1 MGDVV
6 IKKRGME
13 MKQTGDNNILLKRLL
28 LSLGILIFIRLGTF
42 LPVPGIDHGYLA
54 FYIQRHSLTRSLV
67 STFSGNDTFVVGLF
81 TLNIFPY
88 INASILMQLLV
99 TIIPNLSKLQK
110 EGSSESKRVLN
121 RLIRLI
127 TLIWAF
133 IQSASIAFYLK
144 RALFNWTPTL
154 AFEIIIWLTTGS
166 MIVLWLS
173 ELITEY
179 GLGNGASLLIY
190 TNIVSSL
197 PNLIKKLVYENTQSL
212 NVVSWVIIA
221 TLFFVAIYGIVL
233 LQEGARII
241 PLISSKQLGQNS
253 PTFSALPE
261 NNYIPLRFNQAGVM
275 PIILTT
281 AVLVIPNYVSSLNLL
296 PILTLPIIFQSSK
309 VIYWLSYFILILLF
323 SSFYSTIVLNP
334 KDVSDELQKMAVSIP
349 GIRPGI
355 ETTYYLKQVMKRIT
369 LLGAVMLA
377 ILATLPNI
385 IEAILPVS
393 SFNGLGTTSLLILVG
408 VVLDLSREMRSIF
421 LSNIYNDMFD

>member
-1 MGDVV
+1 
-6 IKKRGME
+6 
-13 MKQTGDNNILLKRLL
+13 
-28 LSLGILIFIRLGTF
+28 
-42 LPVPGIDHGYLA
+42 
-54 FYIQRHSLTRSLV
+54 
-67 STFSGNDTFVVGLF
+67 
-81 TLNIFPY
+81 
-88 INASILMQLLV
+88 MQLLV
-99 TIIPNLSKLQK
+99 TIFPNLSKLQK
-110 EGSSESKRVLN
+110 ERSSESRRTINKLT
-121 RLIRLI
+121 RLI

-133 IQSASIAFYLK
+133 IQSVGIAFYLK
-144 RALFNWTPTL
+144 RALFNWTPFL
-154 AFEIIIWLTTGS
+154 AFEIVVWLITGS

-173 ELITEY
+173 ELITEH

-197 PNLIKKLVYENTQSL
+197 PNLGKKLVSENSESL
-212 NVVSWVIIA
+212 DFESWLIIGI
-221 TLFFVAIYGIVL
+221 LFFTAIFGIVL

-241 PLISSKQLGQNS
+241 PLISSKQLSQPS
-253 PTFSALPE
+253 STFSVLPE

-281 AVLVIPNYVSSLNLL
+281 AVLVIPNYFSNLGLL
-296 PILTLPIIFQSSK
+296 PVLTIPSILQSSK
-309 VIYWLSYFILILLF
+309 IIYWISYFTLILIF

-355 ETTYYLKQVMKRIT
+355 ETTFYLKQVMKRVT
-369 LLGAVMLA
+369 LLGAFMLA

>member
-1 MGDVV
+1 MN
-6 IKKRGME
+6 
-13 MKQTGDNNILLKRLL
+13 QTSDNNILLKRFL
-28 LSLGILIFIRLGTF
+28 LSFGVLIFIRLGTF
-42 LPVPGIDHGYLA
+42 LPVPGIDHGYLS
-54 FYIQRHSLTRSLV
+54 FYIQQHSLTRSLV
-67 STFSGNDTFVVGLF
+67 STFSGNDTFVIGLF

-99 TIIPNLSKLQK
+99 TIFPNLAKLQK
-110 EGSSESKRVLN
+110 ERSSESRRTINKLT
-121 RLIRLI
+121 RLI

-133 IQSASIAFYLK
+133 IQSAGIAFYLK
-144 RALFNWTPTL
+144 RALFNWTPLL
-154 AFEIIIWLTTGS
+154 AFEIIIWLMTGS

-173 ELITEY
+173 ELITEH

-197 PNLIKKLVYENTQSL
+197 PNLGKKLVSENSESL
-212 NVVSWVIIA
+212 NFGSWLIIGI
-221 TLFFVAIYGIVL
+221 LFFTAIFGIVL

-241 PLISSKQLGQNS
+241 PLISSKQLSQTFS
-253 PTFSALPE
+253 TFSALPE

-281 AVLVIPNYVSSLNLL
+281 AVLVIPNYFSNLGLL
-296 PILTLPIIFQSSK
+296 PVLTLPSILQSSK
-309 VIYWLSYFILILLF
+309 IIYWISYFTLILIF

-355 ETTYYLKQVMKRIT
+355 ETTFYLKQVMKRVT
-369 LLGAVMLA
+369 LLGAFMLA